1 MSKIHHDNIV
11 FLIRTYNEGTRIRGV
26 IEKIFAAGFQNILVI
41 DDGSTDG
48 TTEVL
53 RDLIETRI
61 SYVRHAVNRGGG
73 AALETGFEF
82 IRRFHSTYNWQYVIT
97 FDADDQ
103 HDIADV
109 GLFLSAFEND
119 EKLDVVLGSRFIT
132 KTATN
137 APLLRRIILWWGK
150 IFTSLISGVHLTDAH
165 NGYRMIRVG
174 VLEKIRLTMDGMEYA
189 SELLDQIGQYKLR
202 FIEVPVNIHYDDYTL
217 AKGQR
222 YGGVWRIA
230 TRMLGKKFFF

>member
-11 FLIRTYNEGTRIRGV
+11 FLIRTYNEGTRIRSV
-26 IEKIFAAGFQNILVI
+26 IEKIFAAGFSNILVI

-109 GLFLSAFEND
+109 GLFISAFEND

-137 APLLRRIILWWGK
+137 APLLRRIILW
-150 IFTSLISGVHLTDAH
+150 
-165 NGYRMIRVG
+165 
-174 VLEKIRLTMDGMEYA
+174 
-189 SELLDQIGQYKLR
+189 
-202 FIEVPVNIHYDDYTL
+202 
-217 AKGQR
+217 
-222 YGGVWRIA
+222 
-230 TRMLGKKFFF
+230 